1 MGVNNSKFKIY
12 NMQTTPTNGGRKQG
26 SFNKLTPTAKE
37 NLLQLFGED
46 IQRLHKSLNYISPE
60 DKFVKL
66 RPILQLLCKG
76 DDEVSKKTREIIFES
91 LKDEFKKLPT
101 YLRQLPADKRA
112 IELKKIIFL
121 LDKESIE
128 SIFSSMK

>member
-1 MGVNNSKFKIY
+1 
-12 NMQTTPTNGGRKQG
+12 MQNKTTTGGRKIG
-26 SFNKLTPTAKE
+26 SRNKLTPKAKE
-37 NLLQLFGED
+37 SLLQLFGED
-46 IQRLHKSLNYISPE
+46 IQMLHKSLMYIGYDE
-60 DKFVKL
+60 RFIKI
-66 RPILQLLCKG
+66 RPLVQLLCKG
-76 DDEVSKKTREIIFES
+76 DDEVSKETRKIIFES
-91 LKDEFKKLPT
+91 LKIEFKKLPT